1 MAKTKTSAVSPRKL
15 VLCERTGSAAWLT
28 LQRPEARNALSRGM
42 VAALRTEVAALAT
55 QPGLTALVLAGEGG
69 KAFCAGADLKE
80 RLTMTF
86 DETRAFLDEL
96 GALVSAGAEFP
107 APVIAAITGAALGG
121 GLELALAADFRLADA
136 SASLALSE
144 VRLGIIPGA
153 GGTQRLSRLC
163 GLAAAKDLI
172 LTGRRIDAASA
183 LRLGLVSRV
192 VPVGELERAVGEL
205 CAELGAGGPLA
216 LTQAKRAIDRGFG
229 QPLREALAIERA
241 AYEAVLGSEDRDEG
255 LRAFAE
261 KRLPRFK
268 GR

>member
-1 MAKTKTSAVSPRKL
+1 VT
-15 VLCERTGSAAWLT
+15 
-28 LQRPEARNALSRGM
+28 
-42 VAALRTEVAALAT
+42 VAAIH
-55 QPGLTALVLAGEGG
+55 GTA
-69 KAFCAGADLKE
+69 F
-80 RLTMTF
+80 
-86 DETRAFLDEL
+86 
-96 GALVSAGAEFP
+96 
-107 APVIAAITGAALGG
+107 GG
-121 GLELALAADFRLADA
+121 GLETAMSCHYRCAVP
-136 SASLALSE
+136 SAQVGQPE
-144 VRLGIIPGA
+144 VKLGIIPGA

-163 GLAAAKDLI
+163 GIAAAKDLI

-192 VPVGELERAVGEL
+192 VPVGELERAVGDL
-205 CAELGAGGPLA
+205 CAELGTSGPLA

-241 AYEAVLGSEDRDEG
+241 AYEAVLGSEDRNEG